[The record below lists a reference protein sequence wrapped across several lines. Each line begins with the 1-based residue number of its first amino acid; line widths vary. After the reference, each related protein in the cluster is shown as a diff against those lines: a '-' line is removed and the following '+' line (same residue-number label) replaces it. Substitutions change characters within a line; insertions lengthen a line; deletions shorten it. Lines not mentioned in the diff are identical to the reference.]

1 MSRAEFKLSTCGMLL
16 ALQQHLPALWVMLAC
31 ALAGPAQALDCP
43 RVPEQSNKDWEV
55 EVKAAVGK
63 LGPATATE
71 LATRIRSVTGDL
83 LGKLPQA
90 DRVYLEQMMY
100 ASYCS
105 ALRDNQTLTE
115 AVRETRIRAYNTEL
129 RTALREPPKSS
140 ASTAATDP
148 RDDARK
154 ALARIP
160 LDYTPGAFVGSV
172 AQQKQAAALLFL
184 KAGIDPDSVDNEG
197 STALMRAAGHGDMT
211 ILNALLGARAD
222 VNKRNRRGE
231 TALAWAAI
239 AGHAEVVRTLLSRGA
254 NADSVNRAFVFSA
267 ELGRTET
274 LLVLIDR
281 VGDKGKATA
290 EALRRAA
297 ASSFDNT
304 DEDRLIEVSRLLLQ
318 RGADINAPDDNG
330 WAALTEAVKSGRGQ
344 MVQLFIES
352 GANVNHR
359 CACNGWLS
367 GGYTPLAMAA
377 DKNQPEIADLLLKA
391 GADLNLPNH
400 EGATPLMIAAAN
412 GSQAIVMA
420 LLAKGADPNAHDRNG
435 NTALMN
441 GAYRIVTARAL
452 LASGAVVDAKNGHGV
467 TPLMSV
473 VAMGEVEVAALLL
486 DAGAN
491 VNAKNN
497 AGRTPLMV
505 AARTGRVDAARLLIK
520 RGAQGGDTDEDERTA
535 LSYAEALAPGDSR
548 TSLVALLKKAGTK

>member
-1 MSRAEFKLSTCGMLL
+1 MLL
-16 ALQQHLPALWVMLAC
+16 ALQQRLPALWVLLAC
-31 ALAGPAQALDCP
+31 ALACPAQALDCP

-55 EVKAAVGK
+55 EIKAAVGK

-105 ALRDNQTLTE
+105 ALRDNPTLTE

-129 RTALREPPKSS
+129 RSALREPPKSS

-160 LDYTPGAFVGSV
+160 LDYTPGSFVGSV
-172 AQQKQAAALLFL
+172 AQQRKAAALLFL

-197 STALMRAAGHGDMT
+197 STALMQAAGHGDMT
-211 ILNALLGARAD
+211 LLNALLGARAD
-222 VNKRNRRGE
+222 VNKRNQRRE
-231 TALAWAAI
+231 TALEWAAI
-239 AGHAEVVRTLLSRGA
+239 AGHTEVVRTLLSRGA
-254 NADSVNRAFVFSA
+254 DADSVNRAFVFSA

-297 ASSFDNT
+297 ASSFVNT

-330 WAALTEAVKSGRGQ
+330 WAALTSAVESGRGRL
-344 MVQLFIES
+344 VRLLIDS

-359 CACNGWLS
+359 CACSGWLS
-367 GGYTPLAMAA
+367 GGYTPLAMAVQRDRTA
-377 DKNQPEIADLLLKA
+377 IADMLLTA
-391 GADLNLPNH
+391 GADANVPTRD
-400 EGATPLMIAAAN
+400 GTTPLMIAAERAN
-412 GSQAIVMA
+412 LAVVVA
-420 LLAKGADPNAHDRNG
+420 LLAKSTDPNAHDLKG
-435 NTALMN
+435 NTALIK
-441 GAYRIVTARAL
+441 GVDRIETVQAL
-452 LASGAVVDAKNGHGV
+452 LASGAVVDARNEDGV
-467 TPLMSV
+467 TPLMAA
-473 VAMGEVEVAALLL
+473 VARGQADVAGVLL
-486 DAGAN
+486 DAGAIVN
-491 VNAKNN
+491 VKNK

-505 AARTGRVDAARLLIK
+505 AVRNGRVDTARLLLQ
-520 RGAQGGDTDEDERTA
+520 RNARLNDRDEDERTA
-535 LSYAEALAPGDSR
+535 LSYAEALAPGDRR
-548 TSLVALLKKAGTK
+548 TSLVALLTQAATR

>member
-1 MSRAEFKLSTCGMLL
+1 MLL
-16 ALQQHLPALWVMLAC
+16 ALQQRLPALWVLLAC
-31 ALAGPAQALDCP
+31 ALACPAQALDCP

-71 LATRIRSVTGDL
+71 LATRIRSVTSDL

-129 RTALREPPKSS
+129 RSALREPPKSS

-160 LDYTPGAFVGSV
+160 LDYTPAAFVGSV

-197 STALMRAAGHGDMT
+197 STALMQAAGHGDMT
-211 ILNALLGARAD
+211 IMSALLGARAD
-222 VNKRNRRGE
+222 VNKRNGRGE
-231 TALAWAAI
+231 TALEWAAI
-239 AGHAEVVRTLLSRGA
+239 AGHTEVVRTLLSRGA
-254 NADSVNRAFVFSA
+254 DADSVNRAFVFSA

-281 VGDKGKATA
+281 VGDKRKATA

-297 ASSFDNT
+297 GSNRVN
-304 DEDRLIEVSRLLLQ
+304 EDRLIEVSRLLLQ
-318 RGADINAPDDNG
+318 RGADVNAPHDDG
-330 WAALTEAVKSGRGQ
+330 WAALNQAVDSGHGRLL
-344 MVQLFIES
+344 QLLIES

-359 CACNGWLS
+359 CACSGWMG
-367 GGYTPLAMAA
+367 GGYTALAMAVFKDQA
-377 DKNQPEIADLLLKA
+377 EIADVLLNA
-391 GADLNLPNH
+391 GATVNVHSNM
-400 EGATPLMIAAAN
+400 GVTPLMIAAEK
-412 GSQAIVMA
+412 GRSSVVVA
-420 LLAKGADPNAHDRNG
+420 LLAKGADPTARDQEG

-441 GAYRIVTARAL
+441 GVDKIETVRAL
-452 LASGAVVDAKNGHGV
+452 LASGAVIDAKNEMGV
-467 TPLMSV
+467 TPLMHAIAKGQVDVAV
-473 VAMGEVEVAALLL
+473 VLL

-491 VNAKNN
+491 VNARSG
-497 AGRTPLMV
+497 AGRTPLMFAV
-505 AARTGRVDAARLLIK
+505 RRGWIDAARLLLK
-520 RGAQGGDTDEDERTA
+520 RGARVNDRDEDDRTA
-535 LSYAEALAPGDSR
+535 LAYAEAISPGDIR